1 MSRSRYDETLCTGI
15 LNNFLFSLPIFGLII
30 HHDLRIVKEFSP
42 LRSAH
47 RLTGAKGC
55 FSLCVAE
62 RQPLQVPSPAAHL
75 LCCIPTDRKR
85 GALLAAGRIVVC
97 RMSLQGRTPAARLVC
112 CNAVDIKRGAFATG
126 RLRRLQRRKVG
137 VWVPIVCRVGYAE
150 GNECGYVRDEH
161 RARITRHN
169 ASGCLSPTTR
179 QNATG
184 ARPCCV
190 YARLFVLMV
199 K

>member
-1 MSRSRYDETLCTGI
+1 MVLPSIWHITTFFLHCQGLFIPLCALLTGSRAQRGI
-15 LNNFLFSLPIFGLII
+15 LVCAGGNWQ
-30 HHDLRIVKEFSP
+30 
-42 LRSAH
+42 
-47 RLTGAKGC
+47 T
-55 FSLCVAE
+55 
-62 RQPLQVPSPAAHL
+62 LQAPSPAARL
-75 LCCIPTDRKR
+75 LCCVTLDCKR

-112 CNAVDIKRGAFATG
+112 CNAVDVKRGAFATG

-184 ARPCCV
+184 ARPWCV